1 MALNYLS
8 FTKLPPLK
16 SEEKTAKKFKD
27 ASMRKHKKA
36 LQARAKRTKTQG
48 KATVDNELRLMQKKA
63 NERMR
68 QLEIKGIKS
77 PAYQAVQAKL
87 ELLGKQR
94 KGDRGRRFSETGKG
108 TYNER
113 QMQKRFLR
121 EFLEADT
128 STLKGAKDYYDRVWE
143 TAQKNN
149 KLADAGISRDQWF
162 NFFENMPDKKRDRMF
177 YSQQVKIFK
186 AFMRKNGE
194 LVDEGKITI
203 EDIADSI
210 QESEKLNEVFSN
222 LNELYEEAISS
233 GAVPDEDGF
242 ITLKD
247 I

>member
-1 MALNYLS
+1 
-8 FTKLPPLK
+8 
-16 SEEKTAKKFKD
+16 
-27 ASMRKHKKA
+27 
-36 LQARAKRTKTQG
+36 
-48 KATVDNELRLMQKKA
+48 
-63 NERMR
+63 
-68 QLEIKGIKS
+68 
-77 PAYQAVQAKL
+77 
-87 ELLGKQR
+87 
-94 KGDRGRRFSETGKG
+94 
-108 TYNER
+108 
-113 QMQKRFLR
+113 MQKRILR

-128 STLKGAKDYYDRVWE
+128 STLKGAKAYYDRVWE
-143 TAQKNN
+143 TAKKNN
-149 KLADAGISRDQWF
+149 NLADAGISRDQWF

-222 LNELYEEAISS
+222 LNDLYEEAISS